1 MKVYVIEEE
10 GSWDY
15 ELTHHVEAY
24 ASFEDAVNSY
34 RNLVKNARF
43 DMKEQI
49 KNSDDIAECEQIDE
63 EAEKPLRLKYTKMDT
78 IHNFMTLLKLQN
90 TIYKGGNIDGRLL

>member
-1 MKVYVIEEE
+1 MKVYVIGEE

-34 RNLVKNARF
+34 KNLVKNARF

-49 KNSDDIAECEQIDE
+49 KNDIAECEQIDE
-63 EAEKPLRLKYTKMDT
+63 EAETASFEIYKDGYYTQFHDT
-78 IHNFMTLLKLQN
+78 IE
-90 TIYKGGNIDGRLL
+90 ISNIQI

>member
-1 MKVYVIEEE
+1 MKVYVIGEE

-34 RNLVKNARF
+34 RNLVKNARL

-49 KNSDDIAECEQIDE
+49 KNSDDIIESEQIDE
-63 EAEKPLRLKYTKMDT
+63 EAETASFEIYKNGYYTQFHDT
-78 IHNFMTLLKLQN
+78 IE
-90 TIYKGGNIDGRLL
+90 ISNIQI

>member
-1 MKVYVIEEE
+1 MKVYVIGEE

-34 RNLVKNARF
+34 RNLVKNARL
-43 DMKEQI
+43 DMKEQV
-49 KNSDDIAECEQIDE
+49 KNDIAECEQIDE
-63 EAEKPLRLKYTKMDT
+63 EAETASFEIYKDGYYTQFHDT
-78 IHNFMTLLKLQN
+78 IE
-90 TIYKGGNIDGRLL
+90 ISNIQI

>member
-1 MKVYVIEEE
+1 MKVYVIGEE

-34 RNLVKNARF
+34 RNLVKNARL
-43 DMKEQI
+43 DMKEQV
-49 KNSDDIAECEQIDE
+49 KNDIVESEQIDE
-63 EAEKPLRLKYTKMDT
+63 EAETASFEIYKDGYYTQFHDT
-78 IHNFMTLLKLQN
+78 IE
-90 TIYKGGNIDGRLL
+90 ISNIQI

>member
-1 MKVYVIEEE
+1 MKVYVIGEE

-34 RNLVKNARF
+34 RNLVENARF
-43 DMKEQI
+43 DMKEQV
-49 KNSDDIAECEQIDE
+49 KNDIVESEQIDE
-63 EAEKPLRLKYTKMDT
+63 EAETASFEIYKDGYYTQFHDT
-78 IHNFMTLLKLQN
+78 IE
-90 TIYKGGNIDGRLL
+90 ISNIQI

>member
-1 MKVYVIEEE
+1 MKVYVIGEE

-34 RNLVKNARF
+34 RNLVKNARL

-49 KNSDDIAECEQIDE
+49 KNDIAECEQIDE
-63 EAEKPLRLKYTKMDT
+63 EAETASFEIYKDGYYTQFHDT
-78 IHNFMTLLKLQN
+78 IEIT
-90 TIYKGGNIDGRLL
+90 NIQI

>member
-1 MKVYVIEEE
+1 MKVYVIGEE

-34 RNLVKNARF
+34 RNLVKNARL
-43 DMKEQI
+43 DMKEQV
-49 KNSDDIAECEQIDE
+49 KNDITECEQIDE
-63 EAEKPLRLKYTKMDT
+63 EAETASFEIYKDGYYTQFHDT
-78 IHNFMTLLKLQN
+78 IE
-90 TIYKGGNIDGRLL
+90 ISNIQI

>member
-1 MKVYVIEEE
+1 MKVYVIGEE

-34 RNLVKNARF
+34 RNLVKNARL

-49 KNSDDIAECEQIDE
+49 KNDIAECEQIDE
-63 EAEKPLRLKYTKMDT
+63 EAETASFEIYKDGYYTQFHDT
-78 IHNFMTLLKLQN
+78 IE
-90 TIYKGGNIDGRLL
+90 ISNIQI